1 MIITIDFESLYTKD
15 YSLKKL
21 SEVDYILSPMFE
33 VIMCAIKLG
42 DAPTRVFTEARDIR
56 AAIDGIDWENNAL
69 LAHNTRFDASILAW
83 HYGKIPGLY
92 LDTMSMAR
100 AITHPVL
107 GSSSLAK
114 LATHFRLPAKGT
126 EVANAMGKT
135 RADFSPNE
143 LAAYAE
149 YCAHDTELCRQIFDR
164 FMRVFPKSEL
174 KVIDLALRMFIEPQ
188 VTLNATKL
196 AAHLALVQAE
206 KAASFARVSHIE
218 KDVFSS
224 NKKFAALLRS
234 YGIEPPRK
242 ISPVTG
248 QDTWALAKNDREFKD
263 LCANP
268 ELSMDVQALLACRVG
283 AKSTI
288 EETRTATLL
297 NLSQQHWLEPAH
309 AGRMPVPYRYFGAH
323 TGRFSGD
330 GGYNFANL
338 RRGSPIRDAIE
349 APPGM
354 RIVHRDASQIE
365 ARIVAWLAGCTKLV
379 DAFAQGRDVYSEFAS
394 KFYGMPVTKADEARR
409 FTGKQA
415 ILSLGYGSG
424 HVKFRHSL
432 YIGQGGVSVELTLDE
447 SDSLVT
453 FYREEYPE
461 IPNLWRAGD
470 VALNR
475 MIQGDTS
482 DAIPVVEM
490 GERCV
495 YLPNGTAIQYP
506 GLRSEIDPDTTK
518 PRKVYDG
525 SYGGSKRIYG
535 AKLIENVTQAL
546 ARIVVIDTM
555 VRVHKDTGF
564 RPFMS
569 TYDSHDYV
577 VSESAACE
585 FDALLEREFAVV
597 PAWARGLP
605 LASEGGFGKTL
616 LEAEQGV
623 NR

>member
-1 MIITIDFESLYTKD
+1 MIITIDWETYYSKE

-21 SEVDYILSPMFE
+21 SETDYLLDPRFQ
-33 VIMCAIKLG
+33 VIMCAIKEG
-42 DAPTRVFTEARDIR
+42 DAETVVHTEERTIR
-56 AAIDGIDWENNAL
+56 AALNRINWENNAL
-69 LAHNTRFDASILAW
+69 LAHNARFDGAILAW
-83 HYGKIPGLY
+83 HYGKRPRLY

-126 EVANAMGKT
+126 EVQAAMGKT
-135 RADFSPNE
+135 RDDFSPEE
-143 LAAYAE
+143 LTAYAE
-149 YCAHDTELCRQIFDR
+149 YCAHDTDLCREIFDR

-188 VTLNATKL
+188 AKLNPMKL
-196 AAHLALVQAE
+196 ASHLALVQAE
-206 KAASFARVSHIE
+206 KAAAFARVAHIP

-224 NKKFAALLRS
+224 NAKFAALLQS

-242 ISPVTG
+242 VSPTTG
-248 QDTWALAKNDREFKD
+248 QETWALAKNDREFKD

-268 ELSMDVQALLACRVG
+268 DLSMDVQAVLACRIG

-288 EETRTATLL
+288 DETRTATLL
-297 NLSQQHWLEPAH
+297 NLSQQHWLEPEH

-365 ARIVAWLAGCTKLV
+365 ARIVAWLAGCDKLTQ
-379 DAFAQGRDVYSEFAS
+379 AFAQGRDVYSEFAT
-394 KFYGMPVTKADEARR
+394 KFYGMLVTKEDKLRR
-409 FTGKQA
+409 FTGKTA
-415 ILSLGYGSG
+415 ILSLGYGAG
-424 HVKFRHSL
+424 HVKFRHAL
-432 YIGQGGVSVELTLDE
+432 YIGAGGVSVELTLEE
-447 SDSLVT
+447 SDSLVR

-461 IPNLWRAGD
+461 IPKLWKAGN
-470 VALNR
+470 VALDR
-475 MIQGDTS
+475 MIHGDTGNL
-482 DAIPVVEM
+482 INVVEI

-495 YLPNGTAIQYP
+495 YLPNDTAIQYP
-506 GLRSEIDPDTTK
+506 GLRSEIDPDTEQL
-518 PRKVYDG
+518 RKVYDR
-525 SYGGSKRIYG
+525 SYGGFKRIYG
-535 AKLIENVTQAL
+535 ASLIENITQAL

-555 VRVHKDTGF
+555 VRVHRESGF

-569 TYDSHDYV
+569 TYDSHEYV
-577 VSESAACE
+577 IPACVARE
-585 FDALLEREFAVV
+585 FDELLEREFAVA
-597 PAWARGLP
+597 PAWAPDLP

-616 LEAEQGV
+616 LEAEKGI
-623 NR
+623 NH